1 MPTTSPFPAEVS
13 SQAGLD
19 YLVSHMQ
26 AAVVAY
32 KKDPDASDSRE
43 KYIWWV
49 TNFNQEMVYIYFII
63 SVYLSAKI

>member
-1 MPTTSPFPAEVS
+1 MILISFLYITIMPTTSPFPAEVS

-26 AAVVAY
+26 AAIITY
-32 KKDPDASDSRE
+32 KKDPDASGSRE

-49 TNFNQEMVYIYFII
+49 TNFN
-63 SVYLSAKI
+63 